1 MVVASAIIIIISSS
15 IHNDDS
21 KHFIIT
27 MISNLIEYSITEIV
41 ALYKFKTQFESN
53 FHPKN
58 VCVDYHRRS
67 DVRQVPRIFLFVV
80 NSLISISC
88 VCVCVLPKKEH
99 FFEVFI
105 HHFTYTQIERMRES
119 DKLQQ
124 HHRNKIMAAHVTL
137 GHSQNSWVYACVG
150 VCVSV
155 INRIYVLRITHGKN
169 MCLKL

>member
-15 IHNDDS
+15 IHNGDS

-41 ALYKFKTQFESN
+41 ALYKFKTQFDSN

-80 NSLISISC
+80 NSLISIKCVCIAEKRAFFRGIYTSFHIYTNRTNARERQTTAASPKQNHGSTCHFGTFSKFLSVRVCWC
-88 VCVCVLPKKEH
+88 VCVC
-99 FFEVFI
+99 
-105 HHFTYTQIERMRES
+105 Y
-119 DKLQQ
+119 
-124 HHRNKIMAAHVTL
+124 
-137 GHSQNSWVYACVG
+137 
-150 VCVSV
+150 
-155 INRIYVLRITHGKN
+155 
-169 MCLKL
+169 